1 MFVNSKLQER
11 YMTVP
16 LAWTLIQQLKNEFEH
31 HLTSLSSGN
40 FAQFSYLRQF
50 KDDHLC
56 SFQQIIRK
64 FLQNMDIRFPCP
76 SFSIKKKLAA
86 RNTNQTTLRLHQPF
100 LQTIWLDCPLFEV
113 VGLFIFPNDLIKKH
127 QINPRFVGGKYP
139 EIPHISR
146 EMLQRVDEIKNVI
159 SRERKEESNSS
170 IITLLDVFQILPR
183 NRYPFLWHVTIR
195 VLSFM
200 PTSASCEQSF
210 SCLRRRLHENMAK
223 TTVFNFLLTCQ
234 NDPSFHF

>member
-1 MFVNSKLQER
+1 
-11 YMTVP
+11 MTVP
-16 LAWTLIQQLKNEFEH
+16 LAWSLIQNLKNEFEQ
-31 HLTSLSSGN
+31 HLTSLSSGD
-40 FAQFSYLRQF
+40 FAKFSYLRQF
-50 KDDHLC
+50 NGDQLC

-100 LQTIWLDCPLFEV
+100 FQKIWLECPLFEV
-113 VGLFIFPNDLIKKH
+113 VGIFLFPNDLIKKH
-127 QINPRFVGGKYP
+127 QINPRFVSGKYP
-139 EIPHISR
+139 EIPLLANEI
-146 EMLQRVDEIKNVI
+146 LQKAEEIKNVI
-159 SRERKEESNSS
+159 LRREGDSNPS
-170 IITLLDVFQILPR
+170 IITLLDVFQSVPK

-200 PTSASCEQSF
+200 PTSASCEKCF

-223 TTVFNFLLTCQ
+223 TTVFNFL
-234 NDPSFHF
+234 